1 MYSQRKIKNKML
13 VGLRKMGFLKK
24 QPILKPM
31 KCRTITNYKP
41 YESDIVARQH
51 VYIQNKLSV
60 KKNCKFDVE
69 TRTCVCGSDLDGFL
83 NNKCK

>member
-1 MYSQRKIKNKML
+1 MVIAY
-13 VGLRKMGFLKK
+13 
-24 QPILKPM
+24 
-31 KCRTITNYKP
+31 TP
-41 YESDIVARQH
+41 YESNIVAQQH

-60 KKNCKFDVE
+60 KRNCKFDPE

>member
-1 MYSQRKIKNKML
+1 ML
-13 VGLRKMGFLKK
+13 IGLRKMGFIKK
-24 QPILKPM
+24 QALIKPM
-31 KCRTITNYKP
+31 KVKMVIAYSP
-41 YESDIVARQH
+41 YESNIVAQQH

-60 KKNCKFDVE
+60 KINCKFNPE